1 MTNGWVDIKNA
12 DVILAMGG
20 NPAENHPVGF
30 KWFIEARKV
39 RGAKIVAVD
48 PRFTRT
54 AAVADLYAPLRSGTD
69 IAFLLGII
77 RYAIDKKRFHE
88 EYVKLH
94 TNASYVIS
102 DKYRFDSGLFAG
114 FDATKGEYAKDAWAY
129 EADEQTKAYKVDP
142 SLEHPRCVFQL
153 LKKHVDRYTPEMVE
167 RICGTPQDTF
177 LKVCDVVTSTGTADR
192 AGTITY
198 ALGWTQHSTG
208 VQMIRGGAML
218 QLLLGNVGRP
228 GGGVN
233 AFRGHSNI
241 QGATD
246 TAGTFEILPGYL
258 KTPTGAQQT
267 LQQYYESAV
276 PTTLN
281 KQAWA
286 SMNYWTNYPKFMV
299 SLLKA
304 VWGKAAT
311 PDNEFGYAWLPKI
324 DGNYSWMYIF
334 DDMYRGSATRA
345 GGKEPGPEGLI
356 SFGMNPVGLGP
367 NSKKMVSAL
376 SKLKWMVVVENVETE
391 TSIFWKAPP
400 QYEPPPPSQID
411 TEVFL
416 LPAANFAEKDGTF
429 TNSARW
435 LQWKWKAVEPPRQ
448 AKADQTILARLVLA
462 VRDLYRKEGGP
473 SPEPILNLSWSY
485 SNPADPD
492 LGEVLKEMNGKALA
506 DVYEEAGPRKVE
518 KDAKGTGNANEKDGK
533 KVEPEPAKKG
543 EPEPPKKILRTAGQQ
558 LDGFAQLR
566 DDGSTMC
573 GNWLHSGVYT
583 EAGNN
588 AQRRNTA
595 DPTGLGMFPTWAFS
609 WPANRRVMYNRAS
622 ADAEGRP
629 WDPSR
634 SGIAWNGERWV
645 GDVADTNPTAPPG
658 TYGAFIM
665 LPEGVGRLFSSALN
679 DGPFPEH
686 YEAVEAPVDNPL
698 HPKVT
703 SNPVS
708 KRFSTDRDIYGKKE
722 DFPIVCTTYRL
733 TEHFHYWTQHQ
744 HGGLL
749 NQVQPGFFIELPEG
763 LAQQKGIANGS
774 QVKVI
779 SARGEIQGVAMVTKR
794 LRPLVIDGKETWQ
807 IGFPIHWGYAG
818 AKNHTG
824 PLANLLTPSAM
835 DPNTWTPEYKAFLVR
850 VEKA

>member
-1 MTNGWVDIKNA
+1 MTNGWIDIKNA

-30 KWFIEARKV
+30 KWFMEAR
-39 RGAKIVAVD
+39 RTHGAKLVAVD

-54 AAVADLYAPLRSGTD
+54 AAVADLYAPLRPGSD
-69 IAFLLGII
+69 IAFLLGVI
-77 RYAIDKKRFHE
+77 RYAITTGRFHAD
-88 EYVKLH
+88 YVKLH
-94 TNASYVIS
+94 TNAPYVIG
-102 DKYRFDSGLFAG
+102 DKFHFDDGLFAG
-114 FDATKGEYAKDAWAY
+114 FDAAKGEYAKDAWVY
-129 EADEQTKAYKVDP
+129 EADEATKAYKVDP
-142 SLEHPRCVFQL
+142 TLEHPRCVFQL

-167 RICGTPQDTF
+167 RVCGTPQAQF
-177 LKVCDVVTSTGTADR
+177 LKVCEIVTSTGNAER
-192 AGTITY
+192 VGTITY

-208 VQMIRGGAML
+208 VQMIRAAAML

-258 KTPTGAQQT
+258 KTPAGPQQT
-267 LQQYYESAV
+267 LQQYYDAAV

-281 KQAWA
+281 KQAWP
-286 SMNYWTNYPKFMV
+286 SMNYWVNYPKFMV

-304 VWGKAAT
+304 VWGHAAT
-311 PDNEFGYAWLPKI
+311 ADNEFGYAWLPKI

-334 DDMYRGSATRA
+334 DDMYRGTATRA
-345 GGKEPGPEGLI
+345 GGAEPGPEGLI

-367 NSKKMVSAL
+367 NSKKMVAAL
-376 SKLKWMVVVENVETE
+376 SKLKWLVVVENVETE
-391 TSIFWKAPP
+391 TSIFWKAPAEYGP
-400 QYEPPPPSQID
+400 APASQIP
-411 TEVFL
+411 TEVYL

-435 LQWKWKAVEPPRQ
+435 LQWKWKAVDPPGD
-448 AKADQTILARLVLA
+448 AKADQEILARLVLA
-462 VRDLYRKEGGP
+462 VRDLYRKEGGVALD
-473 SPEPILNLSWSY
+473 PILNLSWSY
-485 SNPADPD
+485 TNPYNPD
-492 LGEVLKEMNGKALA
+492 LGDVLKEMNGRALT
-506 DVYEEAGPRKVE
+506 DLYEETPP
-518 KDAKGTGNANEKDGK
+518 AKAPPAK
-533 KVEPEPAKKG
+533 EPAK
-543 EPEPPKKILRTAGQQ
+543 EPPVKDLFKKEPAPPPPPPKKLLKSAGQQ
-558 LDGFAQLR
+558 VDGFAQLR

-588 AQRRNTA
+588 AQRRGTA
-595 DPTGLGMFPTWAFS
+595 DPTGLGMYPAWAFS

-622 ADAEGRP
+622 ADAQGKA
-629 WDPSR
+629 WDASR

-645 GDVADTNPTAPPG
+645 GDVPDINPTAPPG
-658 TYGAFIM
+658 TFGAFIM
-665 LPEGVGRLFSSALN
+665 LPEGVARLFSAALN

-686 YEAVEAPVDNPL
+686 YEPVEAPVDNPL

-708 KRFSTDRDIYGKKE
+708 KRFSSDKDIYGKKE

-744 HGGLL
+744 EGGRL
-749 NQVQPGFFIELPEG
+749 NQLQPGFFIEIPEG
-763 LAQQKGIANGS
+763 LAQEKGIANGGR
-774 QVKVI
+774 VKVT

-794 LRPLVIDGKETWQ
+794 IRALTVDGKPTWQ

-818 AKNHTG
+818 AKSHTG
-824 PLANLLTPSAM
+824 PLANTLTPSAM
-835 DPNTWTPEYKAFLVR
+835 DPNTWTPEYKAFLVK

>member
-1 MTNGWVDIKNA
+1 VASLAATFGRGAMTNGWVDIKNA

-30 KWFIEARKV
+30 KWFMEAR
-39 RGAKIVAVD
+39 RTRNAKLVVVD

-54 AAVADLYAPLRSGTD
+54 AAVADLYAPIRPGAD

-77 RYAIDKKRFHE
+77 RYAIEKKRFHE
-88 EYVKLH
+88 DYVKLH
-94 TNASYVIS
+94 TNAPFIVGEKFNFE
-102 DKYRFDSGLFAG
+102 DGLFSG
-114 FDATKGEYAKDAWAY
+114 FDAAKSEYAKTSWGY
-129 EADEQTKAYKVDP
+129 EPDQKTTGYGVDP
-142 SLEHPRCVFQL
+142 TLQHPRCVFQL

-167 RICGTPQDTF
+167 RICGTPKDSF
-177 LKVCDVVTSTGTADR
+177 LKVAELVTSTGTAPR
-192 AGTITY
+192 VGTITY
-198 ALGWTQHSTG
+198 ALGWTQHSTA
-208 VQMIRGGAML
+208 VQMIRAAAML

-258 KTPTGAQQT
+258 KTPTGPRQT
-267 LQQYYESAV
+267 LAQYYEDAV

-286 SMNYWTNYPKFMV
+286 SMNYWSNYPKFMV

-304 VWGKAAT
+304 TFGGAAT
-311 PDNEFGYAWLPKI
+311 KDNEYGYSWLPKV
-324 DGNYSWMYIF
+324 DGNYSWLYIF
-334 DDMYRGSATRA
+334 DDMYRGTSTRA
-345 GGKEPGPEGLI
+345 GGTEPGPEGFI
-356 SFGMNPVGLGP
+356 TFGMNPVGLGP
-367 NSKKMVSAL
+367 NSKKMVAAL

-391 TSIFWKAPP
+391 SAIFWKAPKELEGK
-400 QYEPPPPSQID
+400 EPSAIP
-411 TEVFL
+411 TEVYL
-416 LPAANFAEKDGTF
+416 LPAASFAEKDGTF

-435 LQWKWKAVEPPRQ
+435 LQWKWKATDPPGK
-448 AKADQTILARLVLA
+448 AKADQEIVARLMIA
-462 VRDLYRKEGGP
+462 VRDLYKKEGGKR
-473 SPEPILNLSWSY
+473 PEPILNLSWSY
-485 SNPADPD
+485 PNPYQPD

-506 DVYEEAGPRKVE
+506 DVKDE
-518 KDAKGTGNANEKDGK
+518 KDPT
-533 KVEPEPAKKG
+533 KV
-543 EPEPPKKILRTAGQQ
+543 LRTAGQQ
-558 LDGFAQLR
+558 VDGFAQLR

-573 GNWLHSGVYT
+573 GNWLHSGVFT

-588 AQRRNTA
+588 AQRRVTA
-595 DPTGLGMFPTWAFS
+595 DPTGLGMFHNWAFS

-622 ADAEGRP
+622 ADADGKP
-629 WDPSR
+629 WDPKR
-634 SGIAWNGERWV
+634 AGIQWNGQKWV
-645 GDVADTNPTAPPG
+645 GDVPDIKPDSPPG

-665 LPEGVGRLFSSALN
+665 LPEGVARLYAPGLN

-686 YEAVEAPVDNPL
+686 YEAVEAPIDNPL

-708 KRFSTDRDIYGKKE
+708 KTFKNDIDKYGKKE

-744 HGGLL
+744 AGGRL
-749 NQVQPGFFIELPEG
+749 NELQPGFFVEIPEA
-763 LAQQKGIANGS
+763 LAQQKGISNGS
-774 QVKVI
+774 QVKVV

-794 LRPLVIDGKETWQ
+794 LPTLKVDGKEVWQ

-818 AKNHTG
+818 AKNHAG
-824 PLANLLTPSAM
+824 PLANMLTPSAM

-850 VEKA
+850 LEKA